1 LTEASIQPI
10 LGQAAISCPEPS
22 ISNIVAIIPAYN
34 EERFIGSVVLMTR
47 RFASTVIVVDDGSI
61 DATAEVAEAAGAK
74 VFRHPNNR
82 GKAQALNT
90 GFLAARDYTPD
101 VVVTLDADGQHR
113 PEELATVIQPVVRGE
128 ADLVIGSR
136 YLKSS
141 CQVPRHRIWGHI
153 FFNWLTKIASGVYAS
168 DSQSGFRAFS
178 ARAMSYAKFHSHG
191 FSAEIEMQ
199 FIAGQQALKVVEVPV
214 TIRYTDK
221 PKRPVIKQGLQVLNG
236 ALKLTARYRPL
247 VYFGLPGL
255 LFLLSGLGWG
265 LEVFDCIKITQQP
278 TVRHAFVCLIFL
290 VAGLILVS
298 TGFTLHSLRKLLVD
312 FFYHNHHILD

>member
-1 LTEASIQPI
+1 MTEASIQPI
-10 LGQAAISCPEPS
+10 LGQVAASCPEPS
-22 ISNIVAIIPAYN
+22 INNIVAIIPAYN
-34 EERFIGSVVLMTR
+34 EERFIGSVVLMSR
-47 RFASTVIVVDDGSI
+47 RFANTVIVVDDGSI

-74 VFRHPNNR
+74 VLRHPDNR

-90 GFLAARDYTPD
+90 AFQAARDYTPD

-136 YLKSS
+136 YLNRS
-141 CQVPRHRIWGHI
+141 CQVPRHRIWGHM

-168 DSQSGFRAFS
+168 DSQSGYRAFS
-178 ARAMSYAKFHSHG
+178 ARAISCAKFHSHG

-199 FIAGQQALKVVEVPV
+199 FIAGQRELKVVEVPV

-236 ALKLTARYRPL
+236 ALKLIGGYRPL

-255 LFLLSGLGWG
+255 FLLLSGLGWG
-265 LEVFDCIKITQQP
+265 LEAFDSIKITQQLN
-278 TVRHAFVCLIFL
+278 VGEAFVCVIFL
-290 VAGLILVS
+290 VAGLILLS
-298 TGFTLHSLRKLLVD
+298 TGFTLHSVRKLLID
-312 FFYHNHHILD
+312 FFYQNHHI